1 MDQGYDEAGITLTC
15 DFDWHQV
22 EQDLDGDNSRLA
34 NSDAID
40 AICECQQRIWEW
52 VYHAPCRDLDGFMC
66 RAIIATWVFYSPMR
80 AYSMTEIAGR
90 FGKKKQSLGRWVV
103 DFKIQFPEIV
113 KHLAHLRNAQTAK
126 TQ

>member
-1 MDQGYDEAGITLTC
+1 MSNGYDEQGITLTC
-15 DFDWHQV
+15 DFDWKQV
-22 EQDLDGDNSRLA
+22 EHDLDGP
-34 NSDAID
+34 DAPPD
-40 AICECQQRIWEW
+40 TDQLVETICACQNRIWEW

-113 KHLAHLRNAQTAK
+113 KHLAHLRNTQTAK